1 MDSSPHDG
9 TVDMEGTKEDY
20 ARGGEGVWFRQPV
33 GDGRA
38 ILLGNY
44 TGPSGDV

>member
-1 MDSSPHDG
+1 MDGSTHNG
-9 TVDMEGTKEDY
+9 TGDMEGTKEGY

-38 ILLGNY
+38 ILLGNS
-44 TGPSGDV
+44 TGTSGDG